1 MARQLLT
8 IETAKVSWRDRVAL
22 WSDALATV
30 CGPLRTE
37 PLGTTLDATMTF
49 GSIGRLQ
56 IGHIAASC
64 HRIGLTPELARA
76 ERHPVAK
83 VIVQTAGMSLYEQC
97 GERVTL
103 TPGDGL
109 VYDVSQPH
117 AITSTETT
125 EHFVV
130 TVPHDMVVG
139 RGVRLDRLSAQ
150 RFSTRT
156 GVGRLAADLIH
167 STFGELATISAD
179 SEDELAA
186 SLLSLMFLAFPNEAA
201 HTSEALRYR
210 IESYIRDRIRD
221 PELSIDKIASA
232 LRCSKRYLHMA
243 FAASDRS
250 IADHIWTTR
259 LDGCRGELAR
269 RPDRTISEIAFA
281 WGFSSSAHFSR
292 AFRKRFGVTP
302 SEFRRGDDDHADDPA
317 NGDAGRNTD
326 ADPAKQVRTSRVFT
340 RHPG

>member
-8 IETAKVSWRDRVAL
+8 LETAKISWRDRVAL
-22 WSDALATV
+22 WTDALTAV
-30 CGPLRTE
+30 CGPLHTE
-37 PLGTTLDATMTF
+37 PFGATLDGTMTF
-49 GSIGRLQ
+49 GAIGRLQ
-56 IGHIAASC
+56 IGHIAASH
-64 HRIGLTPELARA
+64 HRVGLTPEMARA

-83 VIVQTAGMSLYEQC
+83 VIVQTAGASVYEQR

-130 TVPHDMVVG
+130 IVPHDLVVG

-150 RFSTRT
+150 RFSART
-156 GVGRLAADLIH
+156 GVGRLVADLIH
-167 STFGELATISAD
+167 STFGELATISPAC
-179 SEDELAA
+179 EDDLAA
-186 SLLSLMFLAFPNEAA
+186 SLLSLMFLPLPNDTA

-210 IESYIRDRIRD
+210 IESYIRDQIRD
-221 PELSIDKIASA
+221 PELSIDQIASA

-243 FAASDRS
+243 FAACDRS
-250 IADHIWTTR
+250 ITDHIWTTR
-259 LDGCRGELAR
+259 LDGCRSDLAR
-269 RPDRTISEIAFA
+269 RADQTISEVAFA

-302 SEFRRGDDDHADDPA
+302 SAFRRGDP
-317 NGDAGRNTD
+317 G
-326 ADPAKQVRTSRVFT
+326 
-340 RHPG
+340 HPG

>member
-8 IETAKVSWRDRVAL
+8 IETANIAWRDRVAL
-22 WSDALATV
+22 WSDALTTV
-30 CGPLRTE
+30 CGPLRTD
-37 PLGTTLDATMTF
+37 PLGATLDGTMRF

-56 IGHIAASC
+56 IGHITASR
-64 HRIGLTPELARA
+64 HRVGLTPELARA

-83 VIVQTAGMSLYEQC
+83 VIVQTAGMSVYEQR
-97 GERVTL
+97 GESVTL
-103 TPGDGL
+103 HPGDGL

-130 TVPHDMVVG
+130 TVPHDLVAG

-150 RFSTRT
+150 RFSART
-156 GVGRLAADLIH
+156 GIGRLAADLIH
-167 STFGELATISAD
+167 STFGELATISPTC
-179 SEDELAA
+179 EDDLAT
-186 SLLSLMFLAFPNEAA
+186 SLMSLMFLALPSEAA
-201 HTSEALRYR
+201 DASEALRYR

-221 PELSIDKIASA
+221 PELSIDNIASA

-243 FAASDRS
+243 FAASERS

-259 LDGCRGELAR
+259 LDGCRGELEHR
-269 RPDRTISEIAFA
+269 SDRSISEIAFA

-302 SEFRRGDDDHADDPA
+302 TAFRRGDRPPSNQH
-317 NGDAGRNTD
+317 
-326 ADPAKQVRTSRVFT
+326 
-340 RHPG
+340 

>member
-8 IETAKVSWRDRVAL
+8 IETANVSWRDRVAL
-22 WSDALATV
+22 WSDALTTV
-30 CGPLRTE
+30 CGPLHTQ
-37 PLGTTLDATMTF
+37 PLGATLDGAMTF

-56 IGHIAASC
+56 IGHIAVSR
-64 HRIGLTPELARA
+64 HRVGLPPELARA

-83 VIVQTAGMSLYEQC
+83 VIIQTAGVSMYEQH
-97 GERVTL
+97 GECVTL

-109 VYDVSQPH
+109 VYDVSHPH

-125 EHFVV
+125 EHYVV
-130 TVPHDMVVG
+130 TVPHDLVVA

-150 RFSTRT
+150 RFSART

-167 STFGELATISAD
+167 STFGELPTISPAC
-179 SEDELAA
+179 EEELAT
-186 SLLSLMFLAFPNEAA
+186 SLLSLIFLPLPNEAA
-201 HTSEALRYR
+201 HGSDALRHR

-221 PELSIDKIASA
+221 PELSIDKIAGA

-259 LDGCRGELAR
+259 LDGCRSDLENR
-269 RPDRTISEIAFA
+269 SDRSISEIAFA

-302 SEFRRGDDDHADDPA
+302 TAFRRGDRP
-317 NGDAGRNTD
+317 
-326 ADPAKQVRTSRVFT
+326 P
-340 RHPG
+340 PG

>member
-8 IETAKVSWRDRVAL
+8 LETAKVSWRDRVAL
-22 WSDALATV
+22 WTDALTAV
-30 CGPLRTE
+30 CGPLHTE
-37 PLGTTLDATMTF
+37 PLGATLDGAMTF
-49 GSIGRLQ
+49 GAIGRLQ

-83 VIVQTAGMSLYEQC
+83 VIVQTAGVSVYEQR
-97 GERVTL
+97 GERVAL

-117 AITSTETT
+117 AITSTEAT

-130 TVPHDMVVG
+130 IVPHDLVAG

-167 STFGELATISAD
+167 STFGELATISPAC
-179 SEDELAA
+179 EDDLAA
-186 SLLSLMFLAFPNEAA
+186 ALLNLMFLPLPNETA
-201 HTSEALRYR
+201 HAGDALRYR
-210 IESYIRDRIRD
+210 IESYIRDQIRD
-221 PELSIDKIASA
+221 PELSIDQIACA

-243 FAASDRS
+243 FAACDRS
-250 IADHIWTTR
+250 ITDHIWATR
-259 LDGCRGELAR
+259 LDGCRGDLAR
-269 RPDRTISEIAFA
+269 RTDQTISEIAFA

-302 SEFRRGDDDHADDPA
+302 SAFRRGDH
-317 NGDAGRNTD
+317 GTAG
-326 ADPAKQVRTSRVFT
+326 
-340 RHPG
+340 

>member
-1 MARQLLT
+1 MTRQLLT
-8 IETAKVSWRDRVAL
+8 VETAKVAWRDRVML
-22 WSDALATV
+22 WSDALTSV

-37 PLGTTLDATMTF
+37 PLGATLDGAMTF

-56 IGHIAASC
+56 IGHITASR

-83 VIVQTAGMSLYEQC
+83 VIVQTAGESVYEQR

-130 TVPHDMVVG
+130 IVPNDLVVG

-150 RFSTRT
+150 QFSART

-167 STFGELATISAD
+167 STFGELATIEPAC
-179 SEDELAA
+179 EDDLAA
-186 SLLSLMFLAFPNEAA
+186 SLLSLMFLSLPSEAA
-201 HTSEALRYR
+201 HASDALRHR
-210 IESYIRDRIRD
+210 IEGYIRDQIRD
-221 PELSIDKIASA
+221 PELSIDKIAGA

-243 FAASDRS
+243 FAACDRS
-250 IADHIWTTR
+250 ITDHIWSTR
-259 LDGCRGELAR
+259 LDGCRGDIAR
-269 RPDRTISEIAFA
+269 RADLTISEIAFA

-302 SEFRRGDDDHADDPA
+302 SEFRRGDRA
-317 NGDAGRNTD
+317 
-326 ADPAKQVRTSRVFT
+326 S
-340 RHPG
+340 PG

>member
-8 IETAKVSWRDRVAL
+8 VETANVSWRDRVAL
-22 WSDALATV
+22 WSDALTTV
-30 CGPLRTE
+30 CGPLQTDA
-37 PLGTTLDATMTF
+37 LGSTLEGTMTF

-56 IGHIAASC
+56 IGHIAVSR
-64 HRIGLTPELARA
+64 HRIGLTPEMARA
-76 ERHPVAK
+76 EHHPVAK
-83 VIVQTAGMSLYEQC
+83 VIIQTAGVSVYEQR
-97 GERVTL
+97 GDRVTL
-103 TPGDGL
+103 APGDGL

-117 AITSTETT
+117 AITSIETT

-130 TVPHDMVVG
+130 TVPHDVVAG
-139 RGVRLDRLSAQ
+139 RGIRLDRLSAQ
-150 RFSTRT
+150 RFSART

-167 STFGELATISAD
+167 STFGELATISPTCD
-179 SEDELAA
+179 DDLAS
-186 SLLSLMFLAFPNEAA
+186 SLLSLMFLPLPNETAHAA
-201 HTSEALRYR
+201 EALRHR
-210 IESYIRDRIRD
+210 IESYIRDQIRD

-243 FAASDRS
+243 FAESDRS

-269 RPDRTISEIAFA
+269 RTDRTISEIAFA

-302 SEFRRGDDDHADDPA
+302 SAFRRADCA
-317 NGDAGRNTD
+317 T
-326 ADPAKQVRTSRVFT
+326 
-340 RHPG
+340 PG

>member
-8 IETAKVSWRDRVAL
+8 LETATVSWRDRVAL

-30 CGPLRTE
+30 CGPLHAE
-37 PLGTTLDATMTF
+37 PLGSTLDGTMTF
-49 GSIGRLQ
+49 GTIGRLQ
-56 IGHIAASC
+56 IGHITASG
-64 HRIGLTPELARA
+64 HRIGLTPELART

-83 VIVQTAGMSLYEQC
+83 VIVQTAGASVYEQR

-117 AITSTETT
+117 EIISTETT

-130 TVPHDMVVG
+130 IIPHDLLVG
-139 RGVRLDRLSAQ
+139 RGVRLDRLTAQ
-150 RFSTRT
+150 RFSARA

-167 STFGELATISAD
+167 STFGELATINSAC
-179 SEDELAA
+179 EDDLAS
-186 SLLSLMFLAFPNEAA
+186 SLLSLVFLPLPNESTHA
-201 HTSEALRYR
+201 SEALRHR
-210 IESYIRDRIRD
+210 IESYIRDQIRD

-232 LRCSKRYLHMA
+232 LRCSKRYLHKA

-259 LDGCRGELAR
+259 LDGCRGDLER
-269 RPDRTISEIAFA
+269 RSDRTISEIAFA

-302 SEFRRGDDDHADDPA
+302 TEFRRGDRA
-317 NGDAGRNTD
+317 
-326 ADPAKQVRTSRVFT
+326 S
-340 RHPG
+340 PG

>member
-8 IETAKVSWRDRVAL
+8 LETAKVSWRDRVAL
-22 WSDALATV
+22 WGDALTAV
-30 CGPLRTE
+30 CGPLRTD
-37 PLGTTLDATMTF
+37 PLGAPLDGTMTF
-49 GSIGRLQ
+49 GPIGRLQ
-56 IGHIAASC
+56 IGHITVSR
-64 HRIGLTPELARA
+64 HRIGLTAEMARA

-83 VIVQTAGMSLYEQC
+83 VIIQTAGVSVYEQR
-97 GERVTL
+97 GECVTL

-130 TVPHDMVVG
+130 TVPHDLVAG
-139 RGVRLDRLSAQ
+139 RGIRLDRLSAQ

-167 STFGELATISAD
+167 STFGELATISPEC
-179 SEDELAA
+179 EDNLAA
-186 SLLSLMFLAFPNEAA
+186 SLLSLMFLPLPNEVA

-210 IESYIRDRIRD
+210 IESYIRDQIRD
-221 PELSIDKIASA
+221 PELSIEKIASA

-250 IADHIWTTR
+250 ITDHIWTTR
-259 LDGCRGELAR
+259 LDGCRGDLAR
-269 RPDRTISEIAFA
+269 RHDQTISEIAFA

-302 SEFRRGDDDHADDPA
+302 SDFRRADAPIS
-317 NGDAGRNTD
+317 G
-326 ADPAKQVRTSRVFT
+326 
-340 RHPG
+340 

>member
-8 IETAKVSWRDRVAL
+8 VETANVSWRDRVAL
-22 WSDALATV
+22 WSDALTTV
-30 CGPLRTE
+30 CGPLQTE
-37 PLGTTLDATMTF
+37 ALDATLDGTMTF
-49 GSIGRLQ
+49 GPIGRLQ
-56 IGHIAASC
+56 IGHIAVSR
-64 HRIGLTPELARA
+64 HRVGLTPELARA
-76 ERHPVAK
+76 EHHPVAK
-83 VIVQTAGMSLYEQC
+83 VIIQTLGVSVYEQR

-103 TPGDGL
+103 MPGDGL

-130 TVPHDMVVG
+130 TVPHDLVAG
-139 RGVRLDRLSAQ
+139 RGIRLDRLSAQ
-150 RFSTRT
+150 RFSART

-167 STFGELATISAD
+167 STFGELATISHTC
-179 SEDELAA
+179 EDDLAA
-186 SLLSLMFLAFPNEAA
+186 SLLSLMFLPLPTEAA
-201 HTSEALRYR
+201 HASEALRHR
-210 IESYIRDRIRD
+210 IESYIRDQIRD

-250 IADHIWTTR
+250 ITDHIWSTR

-269 RPDRTISEIAFA
+269 RTDRTISEIAFA

-302 SEFRRGDDDHADDPA
+302 TAFRRAD
-317 NGDAGRNTD
+317 GG
-326 ADPAKQVRTSRVFT
+326 Q
-340 RHPG
+340 PG

>member
-8 IETAKVSWRDRVAL
+8 LETAKVSWRDRVAL
-22 WSDALATV
+22 WGDALTAV
-30 CGPLRTE
+30 CGPLRTD
-37 PLGTTLDATMTF
+37 PLGAPLDGTMTF
-49 GSIGRLQ
+49 GPIGRLQ
-56 IGHIAASC
+56 IGHITVSR

-83 VIVQTAGMSLYEQC
+83 VIIQTAGVSVYEQR
-97 GERVTL
+97 GECVTL

-130 TVPHDMVVG
+130 TVPHDLVVG
-139 RGVRLDRLSAQ
+139 RGIRLDRLSAQ
-150 RFSTRT
+150 RFSART

-167 STFGELATISAD
+167 STFGELATISPEC
-179 SEDELAA
+179 EDNLAA
-186 SLLSLMFLAFPNEAA
+186 SLLSLIFLPLPNEAA

-210 IESYIRDRIRD
+210 IESYIRDQIRD
-221 PELSIDKIASA
+221 PELSIEKIASA

-250 IADHIWTTR
+250 ITDHIWTTR
-259 LDGCRGELAR
+259 LDGCRGDLAR
-269 RPDRTISEIAFA
+269 RHDQTISEIAFA

-302 SEFRRGDDDHADDPA
+302 SEFRRAD
-317 NGDAGRNTD
+317 GSISG
-326 ADPAKQVRTSRVFT
+326 
-340 RHPG
+340 

>member
-8 IETAKVSWRDRVAL
+8 LETAKVSWRDRVAL
-22 WSDALATV
+22 WGDALTAV
-30 CGPLRTE
+30 CGPLRTD
-37 PLGTTLDATMTF
+37 PLGAPLDGAMTF
-49 GSIGRLQ
+49 GPIGRLQ
-56 IGHIAASC
+56 IGHITVSR
-64 HRIGLTPELARA
+64 HRIGLTPEMARA

-83 VIVQTAGMSLYEQC
+83 VIIQTAGVSVYEQR
-97 GERVTL
+97 GECVTL

-130 TVPHDMVVG
+130 TVPHDLVVG
-139 RGVRLDRLSAQ
+139 RGIRLDRLSAQ
-150 RFSTRT
+150 RFSART

-167 STFGELATISAD
+167 STFGELATISPEC
-179 SEDELAA
+179 EDNLAA
-186 SLLSLMFLAFPNEAA
+186 SLLSLIFLPLPNEAA

-210 IESYIRDRIRD
+210 IESYIRDQIRD
-221 PELSIDKIASA
+221 PELSIEKIASA

-250 IADHIWTTR
+250 ITDHIWTTR
-259 LDGCRGELAR
+259 LDGCRSDLAR
-269 RPDRTISEIAFA
+269 RHDQTISEIAFA

-302 SEFRRGDDDHADDPA
+302 SEFRRADGPIS
-317 NGDAGRNTD
+317 G
-326 ADPAKQVRTSRVFT
+326 
-340 RHPG
+340 

>member
-1 MARQLLT
+1 
-8 IETAKVSWRDRVAL
+8 
-22 WSDALATV
+22 
-30 CGPLRTE
+30 
-37 PLGTTLDATMTF
+37 MTF
-49 GSIGRLQ
+49 GAIGRLQ
-56 IGHIAASC
+56 IGHIAASR
-64 HRIGLTPELARA
+64 HRVGLTPELARA

-83 VIVQTAGMSLYEQC
+83 VIVQTAGVSVYEQR
-97 GERVTL
+97 GECVTL

-117 AITSTETT
+117 TITSTETT

-130 TVPHDMVVG
+130 TVPHDLVVG

-150 RFSTRT
+150 RFPART

-167 STFGELATISAD
+167 STFGELATISPAC
-179 SEDELAA
+179 EDDLAA
-186 SLLSLMFLAFPNEAA
+186 SLLSLVFLPFPNEAA
-201 HTSEALRYR
+201 HSTEALRYR
-210 IESYIRDRIRD
+210 IESYIRDQIRD
-221 PELSIDKIASA
+221 PELSIDQIASA

-250 IADHIWTTR
+250 ITDHIWTTR

-269 RPDRTISEIAFA
+269 CPDRTISEVAFA

-302 SEFRRGDDDHADDPA
+302 SEFRRGERGNPD
-317 NGDAGRNTD
+317 
-326 ADPAKQVRTSRVFT
+326 
-340 RHPG
+340 